1 MPPTVM
7 LYFIQDTKR
16 KLEGQSIKTANIKEE
31 TIVNHNSRQVDR
43 SSTNHKQ
50 AQTIRERTGSDELVD

>member
-1 MPPTVM
+1 MPPTAM
-7 LYFIQDTKR
+7 MYIIQDTKR

-31 TIVNHNSRQVDR
+31 TIVNHNSQVDR

-50 AQTIRERTGSDELVD
+50 AETIRKRIGSDELVD